1 MTTASHRSPTEQCDL
16 VMKGGIT
23 SGVVYPPAVLELRNM
38 YRFRSIGGSSAGA
51 IAAALTAAAE
61 YKREDGGFDRFED
74 AQRQVRSGEFLFSL
88 FQPSERARP
97 LMDTLLEFRSK
108 KHEGTAGLIFG
119 LCLALVRKHPAA
131 FWLGVGL
138 GVAAGVLLFLLAALS
153 TGGSLSGLGFVAA
166 VLFLAVLF
174 GALGGL
180 LYGTYNLYRILSN
193 EVVQNNLYGMCTGRG
208 EDLDSLDETVLTDWL
223 YAKLSLLANKE
234 VDEPLTFDDLASK
247 KVRVGDGEQ
256 ESVGISLRMVTTNLN
271 HGQPYVFPN
280 KETTFIFKEQEML
293 RFFPRA
299 VVAYMREHRAQ
310 ENVKLP
316 DGCHFLPEGNE
327 LPVIVAVRMSL
338 AFPVLLSTIP
348 LYTIKP
354 ESLAR
359 HNGSGPQELHEDD
372 LQRNLFSDGGICSNF
387 PIHFFDAWLPK
398 RPTFGINLVPS
409 KPKGQEGITFSV
421 YNVRKHGDD
430 HGGSDDVWLPPPEG
444 WENAEYTGF
453 QGLGGFARAI
463 FSSAQNYRDNTQSRL
478 PSYRERVVQ
487 VRLNED
493 EGGLNLHMPNSTIR
507 EIERKGE
514 RAASELLGF
523 NFNHHLWV
531 RFRVLMNLLETHL
544 EEANQVL
551 ESPALAAL
559 LDNEQGADFPYARTP
574 EWREE
579 ARRRLGE
586 LTDLVKRWEAA
597 DSDGERQFFF
607 SVSDA
612 DPGPELRVTPE
623 L

>member
-1 MTTASHRSPTEQCDL
+1 MTMAPHNSPTEECDL

-23 SGVVYPPAVLELRNM
+23 SGVVYPPAVLKLRNK

-61 YKREDGGFDRFED
+61 YRREDGGFDRFED
-74 AQRQVRSGEFLFSL
+74 TQEQVRSGEFLFSL
-88 FQPSERARP
+88 FQPSKGARP
-97 LMDTLLEFRSK
+97 LMDTLLELRGR
-108 KHEGTAGLIFG
+108 KHKGTAELVFD
-119 LCLALVRKHPAA
+119 LCFALVRKHPTP
-131 FWLGVGL
+131 FWLGVAL
-138 GVAAGVLLFLLAALS
+138 GAVAGVFLFLLAALS
-153 TGGSLSGLGFVAA
+153 TGGSLSGLGFVVA
-166 VLFLAVLF
+166 LSFFAVLF
-174 GALGGL
+174 GILGGL
-180 LYGTYNLYRILSN
+180 LYGTYDLYRILSK
-193 EVVQNNLYGMCTGRG
+193 EVVQNNLYGVCTGRG

-223 YAKLSLLANKE
+223 YAKLNLLANKE

-247 KVRVGDGEQ
+247 KVGVDAGEQ
-256 ESVGISLRMVTTNLN
+256 ESVGISLRMMTTNLN

-280 KETTFIFKEQEML
+280 KESTFIFKEHEML
-293 RFFPRA
+293 RYFPKE
-299 VVAYMREHRAQ
+299 VVAYMREHRAH
-310 ENVKLP
+310 EDVRLP
-316 DGCHFLPEGNE
+316 AGCYFLPQGNE

-354 ESLAR
+354 ESWAQYDK
-359 HNGSGPQELHEDD
+359 NGPQELHEDD

-398 RPTFGINLVPS
+398 RPTFGINLMPS
-409 KPKGQEGITFSV
+409 KPKGQERVAFSV
-421 YNVRKHGDD
+421 YNVGK
-430 HGGSDDVWLPPPEG
+430 GGSDPVRGDDVWLPPPEG
-444 WENAEYTGF
+444 WENAEYTDF

-487 VRLNED
+487 IRLDED
-493 EGGLNLHMPNSTIR
+493 EGGLNLHMPDSTIL

-514 RAASELLGF
+514 RAGSELLKF
-523 NFNHHLWV
+523 HFDQHLWV

-551 ESPALAAL
+551 DSATLAAL

-574 EWREE
+574 KWREE
-579 ARRRLGE
+579 AQRRIRE
-586 LTDLVKRWEAA
+586 LSDLVERWQAA
-597 DSDGERQFFF
+597 DPDGESLFFF
-607 SVSDA
+607 PVSDA
-612 DPGPELRVTPE
+612 EPGPELRVTPE

>member
-1 MTTASHRSPTEQCDL
+1 MTMAPHNSPTEECDL

-23 SGVVYPPAVLELRNM
+23 SGVVYPPAVLKLRNQ

-61 YKREDGGFDRFED
+61 YRREDGGFDRFED
-74 AQRQVRSGEFLFSL
+74 TQEQVRSGEFLFSL
-88 FQPSERARP
+88 FQPSKGARP
-97 LMDTLLEFRSK
+97 LMDTLLELRGRK
-108 KHEGTAGLIFG
+108 RKGTAELVFD
-119 LCLALVRKHPAA
+119 LCFALVRKHPTP
-131 FWLGVGL
+131 FWLGVAL
-138 GVAAGVLLFLLAALS
+138 GAVAGVFLFLLATLS
-153 TGGSLSGLGFVAA
+153 TGGSLSGLGFVVA
-166 VLFLAVLF
+166 LSFFAVLF
-174 GALGGL
+174 GILGGL
-180 LYGTYNLYRILSN
+180 LYGTYDLYRILSK
-193 EVVQNNLYGMCTGRG
+193 EVVQNNLYGVCTGRG

-223 YAKLSLLANKE
+223 YAKLNLLANKE

-247 KVRVGDGEQ
+247 KVGVDAGEQ
-256 ESVGISLRMVTTNLN
+256 ESVGISLRMMTTNLN

-280 KETTFIFKEQEML
+280 KESTFIFKEHEML
-293 RFFPRA
+293 RYFPKE
-299 VVAYMREHRAQ
+299 VVAYMREHRAH
-310 ENVKLP
+310 EDVRLP
-316 DGCHFLPEGNE
+316 AGCYFLPQGNE

-354 ESLAR
+354 ESWAQYDK
-359 HNGSGPQELHEDD
+359 NGPQELHEDD

-398 RPTFGINLVPS
+398 RPTFGINLMPS
-409 KPKGQEGITFSV
+409 KPKGQERVAFSV
-421 YNVRKHGDD
+421 YNVGK
-430 HGGSDDVWLPPPEG
+430 GGSDPVRGDDVWLPPPEG
-444 WENAEYTGF
+444 WENAEYTDF

-487 VRLNED
+487 IRLDEN
-493 EGGLNLHMPNSTIR
+493 EGGLNLHMPDSTIL

-514 RAASELLGF
+514 RAGSELLKF
-523 NFNHHLWV
+523 HFDQHLWV

-551 ESPALAAL
+551 DSATLAAL

-574 EWREE
+574 KWREE
-579 ARRRLGE
+579 AQRRIRE
-586 LTDLVKRWEAA
+586 LSDLVERWQAA
-597 DSDGERQFFF
+597 DPDGESLFFF
-607 SVSDA
+607 PVSDA
-612 DPGPELRVTPE
+612 EPGPELRVTPE